1 MGNALN
7 ALQDKV
13 RALEANLAGPSSSDS
28 SSEGGSED
36 EEGEGMRRP
45 GRLGARGGAA
55 RGQARGPAR
64 VQGGAGVKG
73 RRAVATRLDEAL
85 ESVPMA
91 PVSGIGQARVELN
104 LVESKLVVAEK
115 KLAEAE
121 KRVAEADAREA
132 AVRERHRGALERER
146 ARATKREADLK
157 AEIEA
162 LRSELEA
169 LRSELEY
176 ARSAAQV
183 AGAEGGEMERYAAE
197 IEELRDAVQAEKT
210 SVEQRLEGLRAKHAS
225 ELAKVKA
232 MHSEALERVRGEE
245 VVRVRTEGE
254 AKLAEAKR
262 ELERL
267 AATQEGGRT
276 EAGAA
281 DGEMARRIKA
291 EQEVARMRVT
301 LREARESLAAHQRE
315 LASRG
320 DPDALAEERRRHAAA
335 LSQVTS
341 QHGELKRR
349 FAKVKQERDSLQAQA
364 AATAEDWR
372 RTFEQNTSEMSK
384 LREAMAA
391 MERRTSVA
399 AGRGRSPALP
409 APPQPAVAAL
419 QAELSEREANV
430 QTLVKRNDRLVNE
443 LEVAHGDLSRLEAE
457 LAGTKARR
465 DELEALLA
473 SATAET
479 RRRAP
484 AEVIDE
490 VIRHRDGDG
499 DGGAGALHAPT
510 PPSHGQLHGLLERAE
525 QMEKEVG
532 RLLVSEEGMR
542 DEEQR
547 AAKARLFIALK
558 SDPGNL
564 GFIQSL
570 YDDIMTATS
579 RTCNSRSEWH
589 RQNLLAGSPDHA
601 WGRSPGPITTVIDPD
616 LLAMGETM
624 NERLGAIQQ
633 EMSRLATTL
642 GERAAREEEDRQVR
656 AAAAAEAA
664 AAAAAAPVHRP
675 RRSPR
680 PGGAREK
687 HSYWRDVGARPR

>member
-36 EEGEGMRRP
+36 EEGGGMRRP

-64 VQGGAGVKG
+64 AQDGAGVKG

-121 KRVAEADAREA
+121 KRVAEAEKREA
-132 AVRERHRGALERER
+132 ALRERHRGALERER

-162 LRSELEA
+162 LRAELE
-169 LRSELEY
+169 RV
-176 ARSAAQV
+176 RSAAQV

-197 IEELRDAVQAEKT
+197 IEELRDAVQTEKT

-232 MHSEALERVRGEE
+232 MHAEALERVRGEE
-245 VVRVRTEGE
+245 VARVRAEGE

-262 ELERL
+262 DFERL
-267 AATQEGGRT
+267 VATQDGART

-281 DGEMARRIKA
+281 DGEMARRVKA

-372 RTFEQNTSEMSK
+372 RTFEKNTSEMSK
-384 LREAMAA
+384 LRETMAA

-399 AGRGRSPALP
+399 AGRGRSPASP

-443 LEVAHGDLSRLEAE
+443 LAVAHEDLSRLEAE
-457 LAGTKARR
+457 LSGTKARR

-479 RRRAP
+479 KRSAP

-490 VIRHRDGDG
+490 VIRHRNG
-499 DGGAGALHAPT
+499 DGGPGALHTPT
-510 PPSHGQLHGLLERAE
+510 SPSQGQLHGLLERAE

-589 RQNLLAGSPDHA
+589 RQNLFAGSPDHG

-656 AAAAAEAA
+656 VAAAAEAA